1 MRKGNSNT
9 RNVIL
14 GEPYTNNHGETVVGI
29 HLSVSRTTGLWL
41 SHITEGEA
49 TKSKPFSVD
58 ADADELR
65 KIAQKINELADY
77 LER

>member
-9 RNVIL
+9 RNVIF
-14 GEPYTNNHGETVVGI
+14 GEHNINNRHETVVGV

-49 TKSKPFSVD
+49 TEAKPFNVD

-65 KIAQKINELADY
+65 ELAKKINELADY
-77 LER
+77 LES